1 MDVETLPLVTP
12 PLFPGRAIGCPVCGA
27 VCGAVYAAVYG
38 AVVANAAV
46 AAVDVGDAGWSTN
59 DFCCV
64 FNCLY

>member
-1 MDVETLPLVTP
+1 MDVETLVAP

-27 VCGAVYAAVYG
+27 VCAAVYG
-38 AVVANAAV
+38 AVGAV